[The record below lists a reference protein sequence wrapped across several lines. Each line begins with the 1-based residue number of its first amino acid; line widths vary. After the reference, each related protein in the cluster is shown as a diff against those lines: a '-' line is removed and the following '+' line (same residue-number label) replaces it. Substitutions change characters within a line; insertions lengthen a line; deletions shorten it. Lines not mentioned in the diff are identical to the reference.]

1 MRRPL
6 VVMVS
11 LAASLAGSAGANER
25 HFTYVYESATLPT
38 SGREIEIW
46 TTPRIGREDYYW
58 RFDQRAEF
66 EVGVTDRLQTAL
78 YLNFEAVSQDTA
90 GVMESELAFGGVSS
104 EWKVRVLDDVSDGL
118 GLAGYAEVTGATS
131 EWELEGKLILDKRL
145 GNLLLAGNLVVEQ
158 EWERTMGA
166 TEDETGLEAVLG
178 AAWAFTPG
186 LHAGLEVRNHNQIKE
201 GEYEHSALFA
211 GPVFAYAA
219 AGWWVALSV
228 LPQLPALHKQGG
240 GDSRVLDDHEK
251 LNARLLFA
259 FHL

>member
-1 MRRPL
+1 MLATCL
-6 VVMVS
+6 VLS
-11 LAASLAGSAGANER
+11 LSGLAEANER

-66 EVGVTDRLQTAL
+66 EVGITDRLQTAL
-78 YLNFEAVSQDTA
+78 YLNFEAISEETGD
-90 GVMESELAFGGVSS
+90 VMASEFAFGGVSS
-104 EWKVRVLDDVSDGL
+104 EWKYRFLDDVTDGL
-118 GLAGYAEVTGATS
+118 GLAAYIEGTGATH
-131 EWELEGKLILDKRL
+131 EWELEGKLILDKHF
-145 GNLLLAGNLVVEQ
+145 GDLLVAGNLVAEQ
-158 EWERTMGA
+158 EWERDMGE
-166 TEDETGLEAVLG
+166 TEGETGLDAIVG

-186 LHAGLEVRNHNQIKE
+186 IHAGLEIQSHNTIKD

-211 GPVFAYAA
+211 GPCFSYATD
-219 AGWWVALSV
+219 GWWLALTI
-228 LPQLPALHKQGG
+228 LPQLPALHKEDSG